1 MQIQVNSANGNNL
14 ERVLTQTQNA
24 LETLKARSKTEIDA
38 MDKYQSCIHQHKIDN
53 NYTDMKLQLDEQIA
67 QLGAKLQTKVQEVE
81 KKLLQSSEPIVKNN
95 DMIQLKKKLQESHI
109 EQERTE

>member
-38 MDKYQSCIHQHKIDN
+38 MDKYQSCIHQHAKIDN

-67 QLGAKLQTKVQEVE
+67 
-81 KKLLQSSEPIVKNN
+81 
-95 DMIQLKKKLQESHI
+95 
-109 EQERTE
+109 